1 MEWSREQEIVA
12 LYMYCLIPFN
22 KVSGT
27 NPYIVK
33 MAKIIGRPNANSL
46 KAKIGNFGKYDTNLA
61 AVGLGH
67 SSHLD
72 EDIWNEYNG
81 RWQELEV
88 DALKLI
94 EDFQK
99 SNNEIQT
106 EIPFIPSGKERE
118 VVIKQRSNQYLFRNM
133 VLSAYNNTCCI
144 TGLARPELVEACH
157 IMDWTEDEI
166 NRINPCNGLAM
177 NVLFHRAY
185 DKLFIGINTD
195 LKVIISDR
203 LYDGLHSIEKIK
215 TYEYFKQY
223 NGIKIMLPNKFKP
236 NLEFI
241 DKHFDK
247 FKNAT

>member
-1 MEWSREQEIVA
+1 MEWTREQEIIA

-27 NPYIVK
+27 NPQIVE

-46 KAKIGNFGKYDTNLA
+46 KAKIGNFGKFDTNLE

-67 SSHLD
+67 TSHLD
-72 EDIWNEYNG
+72 EEIWNEYNG

-94 EDFQK
+94 DRFQ
-99 SNNEIQT
+99 SRTIDPLCNIQN
-106 EIPFIPSGKERE
+106 IPIGEERE
-118 VVIKQRSNQYLFRNM
+118 TIIRQRTNQNLFRNM

-144 TGLARPELVEACH
+144 TGIARPELVEACH
-157 IMDWTEDEI
+157 IVDWKEDAN

-185 DKLFIGINTD
+185 DKFYIGISPD
-195 LKVIISDR
+195 LRVVVSDR
-203 LYDGLHSIEKIK
+203 LYDDIK
-215 TYEYFKQY
+215 GINKDNTYAMFNPF
-223 NGIKIMLPNKFKP
+223 NGSQITLPKKFKP
-236 NLEFI
+236 NIEFI
-241 DKHFDK
+241 EKHFCK
-247 FKNAT
+247 FKNMI